1 MRNHIMQ
8 WNYCNLTRIDR
19 ITINIGIIADVY
31 PVVIQ
36 ALLSGPQESLNV
48 HSWAASAVTQ
58 NKSAIIIIIII
69 FFYEP
74 MKIQLLL
81 AHLISRFIGHDE
93 AT

>member
-1 MRNHIMQ
+1 MRIHIMQ
-8 WNYCNLTRIDR
+8 WNYCNPTRIDR
-19 ITINIGIIADVY
+19 ITVNIGIIADVY

-58 NKSAIIIIIII
+58 NKSAIIIIILL
-69 FFYEP
+69 YEP
-74 MKIQLLL
+74 MKIHLLL
-81 AHLISRFIGHDE
+81 RADLISRFIGHDE